1 MQQIF
6 YYRFKCLNGQFQEL
20 IEKYWVKM
28 SRNLVELVFHIT
40 DLKKVVV
47 QITDL

>member
-1 MQQIF
+1 
-6 YYRFKCLNGQFQEL
+6 LNGQFQEL

>member
-1 MQQIF
+1 
-6 YYRFKCLNGQFQEL
+6 LNGQFQKL

-28 SRNLVELVFHIT
+28 SRNLVELVFQIT
-40 DLKKVVV
+40 DLNRVVV